1 MTYILKLCDVVMD
14 TMYGG
19 PMYKIIIDSCGELS
33 EEMKKAK
40 FCNVPLILQIE
51 GEDIV
56 DDESFDQ
63 LSFIKKVAASEEGPK
78 SACPAPGVYLEEME
92 GEEERVYVVTLSSQL
107 SGSYNSAVVAK
118 DMYYSEHEDEDV
130 NKKIHVFDSKSA
142 SIGETLIGLKIE
154 ECEKAGMSF
163 EQIIET
169 VDGYIAEQ
177 HTFFVL
183 ETLETFRK
191 TGRIS
196 WQKEKIASVLNIKP
210 IMGSTD
216 IGGIEQLAK
225 ARGMA
230 SAMDKMVEC
239 LASVTVNIE
248 NKIVAISHCNCP
260 ERAEDL
266 KRRLLAK
273 VKCKDVLILNM
284 RGVSTM
290 YANDGGLIM
299 VV

>member
-1 MTYILKLCDVVMD
+1 
-14 TMYGG
+14 
-19 PMYKIIIDSCGELS
+19 MYKIIIDSCGELT
-33 EEMKKAK
+33 EDMKKAN

-56 DDESFDQ
+56 DDDSFEQ
-63 LSFIKKVAASEEGPK
+63 LSFIKKVAASAEGPK

-92 GEEERVYVVTLSSQL
+92 GEAEHVYVVTLSAQL

-118 DMYYSEHEDEDV
+118 EMYESEHEDD
-130 NKKIHVFDSKSA
+130 NDSKKIHVFDSKSA
-142 SIGETLIGLKIE
+142 SIGETLIGLKID

-163 EQIIET
+163 EQVIEE
-169 VDGYIAEQ
+169 VDKYIAGQ

-196 WQKEKIASVLNIKP
+196 WQKEKIASILNIKP

-216 IGGIEQLAK
+216 IGSIEQLAQ

-230 SAMDKMVEC
+230 NAMDKMVEC
-239 LASVTVNIE
+239 LINVTE
-248 NKIVAISHCNCP
+248 NVKDKIVAISHCNCP
-260 ERAEDL
+260 ERAEEL
-266 KRRLLAK
+266 KRRLLEK
-273 VKCKDVLILNM
+273 VSCRDVIILNM

>member
-1 MTYILKLCDVVMD
+1 
-14 TMYGG
+14 
-19 PMYKIIIDSCGELS
+19 MYKIIIDSCGELT
-33 EEMKKAK
+33 EDMKKAN

-56 DDESFDQ
+56 DDDSFEQ
-63 LSFIKKVAASEEGPK
+63 LSFIKKVAASAEGPK

-92 GEEERVYVVTLSSQL
+92 GEAEHVYVVTLSAQL

-118 DMYYSEHEDEDV
+118 EMYESEHEDD
-130 NKKIHVFDSKSA
+130 NDSKKIHVFDSKSA
-142 SIGETLIGLKIE
+142 SIGETLIGLKID

-163 EQIIET
+163 EQVIEE
-169 VDGYIAEQ
+169 VDKYIAGQ

-196 WQKEKIASVLNIKP
+196 WQKEKIASILNIKP

-216 IGGIEQLAK
+216 IGSIEQLAQ

-239 LASVTVNIE
+239 LINVTE
-248 NKIVAISHCNCP
+248 NVKDKIVAISHCNCP
-260 ERAEDL
+260 ERAEEL
-266 KRRLLAK
+266 KRRLLEK
-273 VKCKDVLILNM
+273 VSCRDVIILNM

>member
-1 MTYILKLCDVVMD
+1 
-14 TMYGG
+14 
-19 PMYKIIIDSCGELS
+19 MYKVVIDSCGELT
-33 EEMKKAK
+33 EDMKKSN
-40 FCNVPLILQIE
+40 FCSVPLILQID
-51 GEDIV
+51 GEDII

-63 LSFIKKVAASEEGPK
+63 LSFIKKVASSPEGPK
-78 SACPAPGVYLEEME
+78 SACPAPGLYLEQME
-92 GEEERVYVVTLSSQL
+92 GEEEHVYVVTLSSQL

-118 DMYYSEHEDEDV
+118 QMYESEHEDDD

-142 SIGETLIGLKIE
+142 SIGETLIGLKIA
-154 ECEKAGMSF
+154 ECEDSGMSF
-163 EQIIET
+163 EQVVEA
-169 VDGYIAEQ
+169 VDEYIAGQ

-196 WQKEKIASVLNIKP
+196 WSKEKIASVLNIKP

-216 IGGIEQLAK
+216 IGYIEELAK
-225 ARGMA
+225 ARGMS

-239 LASVTVNIE
+239 LMRVTTDSDK
-248 NKIVAISHCNCP
+248 KIVAITHCNCP
-260 ERAEDL
+260 DRAEEL
-266 KRRLLAK
+266 KKRLLAK
-273 VKCKDVLILNM
+273 VKVKDVIVLNM

-299 VV
+299 VI